1 MIEVVTLP
9 PERWREAR
17 DLRLR
22 ALKTDPIAFGSSF
35 EEEENF
41 SEAEWQR
48 RMGNALFAVSDNKLV
63 GSVAYQFSDR
73 IKVRHITRI
82 FGVYVDQNH
91 RGKGVG
97 KKLLE
102 RALELIRQN
111 KDIAKVQLMV
121 NQEQEVAVESY
132 KRIGFIVVGKLKKE
146 IKVNDVFYDELVMEK
161 MLLF

>member
-1 MIEVVTLP
+1 MAKKNG
-9 PERWREAR
+9 ERFVR
-17 DLRLR
+17 
-22 ALKTDPIAFGSSF
+22 
-35 EEEENF
+35 
-41 SEAEWQR
+41 
-48 RMGNALFAVSDNKLV
+48 
-63 GSVAYQFSDR
+63 SVRQQTSRKRGISISDR

-121 NQEQEVAVESY
+121 NQEQEVAVELY